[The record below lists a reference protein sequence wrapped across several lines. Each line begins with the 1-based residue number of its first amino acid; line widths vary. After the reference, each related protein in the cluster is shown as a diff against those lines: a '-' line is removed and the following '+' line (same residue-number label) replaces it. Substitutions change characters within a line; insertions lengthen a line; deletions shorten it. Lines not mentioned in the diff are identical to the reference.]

1 MKKTLIIALCCITV
15 LFAACKKEKPYE
27 KFVGDYKGDATAD
40 VTLTLNIMG
49 NTFEQDFEGL
59 SMPMN
64 INLSPGKSDN
74 QVILTYTNDEVEEVY
89 QTTGTIDKDFV
100 DFEPITT
107 NVAIEGNMVN
117 ATLDLEGN
125 LIETVLSLSG
135 TLNSSGTLPG
145 DEGIGSSV
153 PFTAEGTVK
162 AELEKVVT
170 K

>member
-27 KFVGDYKGDATAD
+27 KFVGNYKGDAIAD
-40 VTLTLNIMG
+40 ITLNATGGI
-49 NTFEQDFEGL
+49 FDFEHDLEGITL
-59 SMPMN
+59 PIK

-74 QVILTYTNDEVEEVY
+74 QVILTYTNDDIDEVY

-107 NVAIEGNMVN
+107 NVTIEGNTVN
-117 ATLDLEGN
+117 TTLDLEGN
-125 LIETVLSLSG
+125 LVETILSLSG
-135 TLNSSGTLPG
+135 TLNGSGTLPG
-145 DEGIGSSV
+145 NEGVSI
-153 PFTAEGTVK
+153 PFTAKGKVK

-170 K
+170 NE